1 MARAAELILLARKRE
16 LLVLAALAIAVV
28 AGWRLRTPARYFTA
42 AEVEHVAV
50 PVRRLELEFPP
61 GREGVDYYGT
71 LRMEVLIDQKG
82 HVDRVDVLESTVP
95 QSFRDHAV
103 QVFSTAA
110 FEPAQRD
117 GAPVK
122 SVKKVEVRFA
132 PPIGSIRP

>member
-1 MARAAELILLARKRE
+1 MVVI
-16 LLVLAALAIAVV
+16 ALATAGV
-28 AGWRLRTPARYFTA
+28 AWWRLRTPSRYFTA

-50 PVRRLELEFPP
+50 PVRRLELQFPQ
-61 GREGVDYYGT
+61 GREGIDYYGT
-71 LRMEVLIDQKG
+71 LRMDVLIGENG

-95 QSFRDHAV
+95 QAFRDHAV
-103 QVFSTAA
+103 GVFSAAA
-110 FEPAQRD
+110 FEPAQRN

>member
-1 MARAAELILLARKRE
+1 M
-16 LLVLAALAIAVV
+16 LVLVALAIAGV
-28 AGWRLRTPARYFTA
+28 AWWRLRTPARYFTA

-50 PVRRLELEFPP
+50 PVRRLELEFPQ
-61 GREGVDYYGT
+61 GREGIDYYGT
-71 LRMEVLIDQKG
+71 LRMEVLIDEKG

-95 QSFRDHAV
+95 QAFRDHAV

-110 FEPAQRD
+110 FEPAQRN

-132 PPIGSIRP
+132 PPIGSLRP